1 MKLIVGNLKMYF
13 DGSEIKN
20 YLDNLIRDDNVV
32 VCPSYIHIPYFLNKN
47 INVGLQDVSMYEKGS
62 FTGEVS
68 ALQGVNI
75 GVTYALIG
83 HYETRKYNDNK
94 IINLKIKNALK
105 HNMNVMLCVG
115 ETLDEKNNNLT
126 LDVIKKQLDECL
138 DGINGKVIIVYEPI
152 WSIGSG
158 LIPTN
163 EEIKNITNFI
173 KENYNYK
180 VLYGG
185 SVNLQNI
192 DTLNKIS
199 NIDGFLVGLS
209 ASKVDEFNEII
220 KEVNKI

>member
-1 MKLIVGNLKMYF
+1 
-13 DGSEIKN
+13 
-20 YLDNLIRDDNVV
+20 
-32 VCPSYIHIPYFLNKN
+32 
-47 INVGLQDVSMYEKGS
+47 
-62 FTGEVS
+62 
-68 ALQGVNI
+68 
-75 GVTYALIG
+75 
-83 HYETRKYNDNK
+83 
-94 IINLKIKNALK
+94 
-105 HNMNVMLCVG
+105 MNVMLCVG